1 LISAWATDSAVSSPG
16 DSPSGG
22 IGEGAVAAV
31 AFDRVVG
38 AAEEHRDIAGDVPAT
53 AGYQRPSP
61 QLDRGY
67 GLWIIRQLA
76 DVVTTYCDGSG
87 TTIAL
92 DFPLVV
98 RP

>member
-1 LISAWATDSAVSSPG
+1 VRAWIADGLVR
-16 DSPSGG
+16 
-22 IGEGAVAAV
+22 VHV
-31 AFDRVVG
+31 HDRG
-38 AAEEHRDIAGDVPAT
+38 SRTIPAT

-76 DVVTTYCDGSG
+76 DVVTTYSDGRG

-92 DFPLVV
+92 DFPLVA